1 MKAFYGS
8 KMISMKCSI
17 EDLKINDVLAIIN
30 KIVGAQLSVGLDLTF
45 ENISLEIILDRV
57 TKEYAFNFEILFKI
71 GFTIFF
77 GSLHHEKSALEL
89 KAGADIITFDIL
101 G

>member
-1 MKAFYGS
+1 M
-8 KMISMKCSI
+8 
-17 EDLKINDVLAIIN
+17 LV
-30 KIVGAQLSVGLDLTF
+30 
-45 ENISLEIILDRV
+45 EIILDRV